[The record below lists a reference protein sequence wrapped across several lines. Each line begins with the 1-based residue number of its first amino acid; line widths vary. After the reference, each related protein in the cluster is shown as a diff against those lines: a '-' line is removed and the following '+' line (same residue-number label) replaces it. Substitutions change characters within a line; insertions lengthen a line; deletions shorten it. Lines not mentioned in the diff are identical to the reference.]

1 MEEFEDEKTFLE
13 EIVETNDEIEEEKIE
28 ETE

>member
-1 MEEFEDEKTFLE
+1 MEEFDDEKTFLE
-13 EIVETNDEIEEEKIE
+13 EINETNDEIEEEKIE

>member
-13 EIVETNDEIEEEKIE
+13 EINETNDEIEEEKIE

>member
-13 EIVETNDEIEEEKIE
+13 EINETNDEIEEEKIE
-28 ETE
+28 ENK

>member
-1 MEEFEDEKTFLE
+1 MEEFDDEKTFLE

>member
-13 EIVETNDEIEEEKIE
+13 ETNETNDEIEEEKIE